1 MYDCNYILAERGRDV
16 ESLVHEVTSHKRD
29 YVIQNDIMLA
39 FVGLREAITGNQEL
53 ARQFDD
59 LERRMTQKL
68 DSRDQAIVGILKAF
82 VN

>member
-1 MYDCNYILAERGRDV
+1 
-16 ESLVHEVTSHKRD
+16 
-29 YVIQNDIMLA
+29 MLA

-68 DSRDQAIVGILKAF
+68 DSHDQAIVGILKAF